1 MTIWSFKMSE
11 QKRKEITPEGKLCFD
26 RNLYEQEDGKFKAA
40 MVIPVGENLNNVK
53 AMIAEVAN
61 ARWPGVNLATL
72 NMPIKG
78 PDASKFEKYPYLEG
92 ANLIQGSSGFE
103 IPVIDVAGNEVTR
116 ENIKGGDTVRFSLSA
131 YAYDFKGKKGIG
143 LNINSVLKVAEGE
156 AFFNKGNAASDFGSV
171 MTQYSQQAVD
181 NFSTQEEENN
191 LSDFNF

>member
-1 MTIWSFKMSE
+1 MTDK
-11 QKRKEITPEGKLCFD
+11 KKVITPEGRLCFD
-26 RNLYEQEDGKFKAA
+26 RNLFEQEEGKFKAA
-40 MVIPVGENLNNVK
+40 MVINTQESLNDVK

-103 IPVIDVAGNEVTR
+103 IPVIDVAGNAITR
-116 ENIKGGDTVRFSLSA
+116 ENIKGGDVVRFSLSA

-143 LNINSVLKVAEGE
+143 LNINSVLKVREDE
-156 AFFNKGNAASDFGSV
+156 AFFNKASAASDFGSV
-171 MTQYSQQAVD
+171 MSQYSQQAVD
-181 NFSTQEEENN
+181 NFGTTEEETN